1 MNAITS
7 IHDMI
12 NHVPTVR
19 IIKQWDPRY
28 WEEFDI
34 ASNSYKDKIVLIQ
47 RLWWF
52 SIYNYAD
59 VQFLTP
65 VKYKWRYIWLWDKIN
80 RSEVFDYCWH
90 DDKWNV
96 RYAISW
102 NYTDIDIWSEMQ
114 VQSKLFDPLYN
125 FWPKIELTSQEMID
139 ELKRRWVCL
148 QDATIE
154 VWAPTSYIPTSGS
167 TSPPKSHLSNII
179 FMNDWNTFSAYN
191 NACSWLLKNWY
202 SYWSL
207 QWSAKVW
214 FKKWKVHI
222 GKWRNLLQIEIQDLD
237 GYIRNIGWF
246 RDGGAEIVFYK
257 K

>member
-1 MNAITS
+1 
-7 IHDMI
+7 MI
-12 NHVPTVR
+12 NHVPMVR
-19 IIKQWDPRY
+19 IIKQWDIRC
-28 WEEFDI
+28 WEEFEI
-34 ASNSYKDKIVLIQ
+34 ASLGYKDKIVLIQ
-47 RLWWF
+47 RIGWF
-52 SIYNYAD
+52 SIYDFAE

-65 VKYKWRYIWLWDKIN
+65 VKYKWRYIGFWDKIN

-90 DDKWNV
+90 DDKWNARV
-96 RYAISW
+96 AIGW
-102 NYTDIDIWSEMQ
+102 IYTDIDIWSEMQ
-114 VQSKLFDPLYN
+114 VQSKLFEPLYD
-125 FWPKIELTSQEMID
+125 FQPKIELTSQEMID

-167 TSPPKSHLSNII
+167 TAPRKSNLSNII

-207 QWSAKVW
+207 QWTANVW

-246 RDGGAEIVFYK
+246 RDGGAEIVFSK

>member
-1 MNAITS
+1 
-7 IHDMI
+7 MI
-12 NHVPTVR
+12 NHVPMVR

-90 DDKWNV
+90 DDKWNARV
-96 RYAISW
+96 AIGW

-154 VWAPTSYIPTSGS
+154 VWAPTSYIPTSVP
-167 TSPPKSHLSNII
+167 TTNLKSHIWLSNIL
-179 FMNDWNTFSAYN
+179 FMNDWSNF
-191 NACSWLLKNWY
+191 SWLNAACNWLSENWY
-202 SYWSL
+202 SYWSM

-214 FKKWKVHI
+214 FKKWKCYI
-222 GKWRNLLQIEIQDLD
+222 GKWRNLSSQNISDLD
-237 GYIRNIGWF
+237 GYITSTRWF
-246 RDGGAEIVFYK
+246 RYGEAEIVFYK